1 MLWILIRNNRNR
13 AKSSQFVIKL
23 YQNQMSKQVTKN
35 NIENINDPST
45 NRQEA

>member
-1 MLWILIRNNRNR
+1 MSWILTRNNQNR
-13 AKSSQFVIKL
+13 EKSSQFLIKL
-23 YQNQMSKQVTKN
+23 YQNQMSKQVLKN